1 MHSMDWFYIFRE
13 IDWMTC
19 SFSNFYYPVTLW
31 GTLPYCLENRK
42 YYNNYY
48 LCDVEFLFYFYK
60 TGNGKWTMTDKST
73 QCQVKWSIYIAQ
85 SNTAQRH
92 PCWVPLFNQLSQP
105 FCKEK
110 AVNNTSLSIPMASVY
125 FHSWQCAKL
134 DKKEMYTV
142 TEYRRG
148 SLVFQRSSDKFIHSH
163 KLIWELFIIYS
174 RAILCTSVE
183 ATNKHVLKEENDL
196 SPSHS
201 GSASTFSPLSLTQD

>member
-1 MHSMDWFYIFRE
+1 
-13 IDWMTC
+13 
-19 SFSNFYYPVTLW
+19 
-31 GTLPYCLENRK
+31 
-42 YYNNYY
+42 
-48 LCDVEFLFYFYK
+48 
-60 TGNGKWTMTDKST
+60 
-73 QCQVKWSIYIAQ
+73 
-85 SNTAQRH
+85 
-92 PCWVPLFNQLSQP
+92 
-105 FCKEK
+105 
-110 AVNNTSLSIPMASVY
+110 
-125 FHSWQCAKL
+125 
-134 DKKEMYTV
+134 MYTV